1 MPQAESTLT
10 KFGPRHTIAAIQ
22 DPSVLKSLL
31 IGDPLPRGT
40 FCAFLGLASISLFY
54 AKAWR
59 RLGKTG
65 EVPGEP
71 PLSEYPH
78 NQSWPELRY
87 LQIGAALSMAVF
99 VMAGAADPGKEWLDR
114 LAGALIGFCGDM
126 AIAILGVG
134 FVCLRNLWKE
144 LLVRLRKASFGSL
157 LVSIPLAIL
166 WLVTGLGAFVGLG
179 MVAEKISEYVGV
191 LLRPLTWALI
201 ALIFLGLWRGRT
213 RAALMLRL
221 ILLFSFSAIMLSAT
235 VFMCWW
241 VASQT
246 APLLVFF
253 LAVIAALNVVFCSCF
268 ARDAALMRN
277 LIDTRF

>member
-1 MPQAESTLT
+1 LT
-10 KFGPRHTIAAIQ
+10 KVGPGHTIAAIQ
-22 DPSVLKSLL
+22 DPAVLKNLL

-40 FCAFLGLASISLFY
+40 FCAFLGLAIISLFY
-54 AKAWR
+54 CKAWR
-59 RLGKTG
+59 KLGETG

-78 NQSWPELRY
+78 NQSWRELRS
-87 LQIGAALSMAVF
+87 LQIGATLSIAVF

-114 LAGALIGFCGDM
+114 LAGALVGFCGAM

-144 LLVRLRKASFGSL
+144 LLVQLRKASFGSL
-157 LVSIPLAIL
+157 LASIPLAIL
-166 WLVTGLGAFVGLG
+166 WLVTGLGAFVSLG
-179 MVAEKISEYVGV
+179 MVAEKISEYAGV
-191 LLRPLTWALI
+191 LLRPLIWALI

-221 ILLFSFSAIMLSAT
+221 ILMVSFSTIILSAT
-235 VFMCWW
+235 IFLCWW
-241 VASQT
+241 VSSQT
-246 APLLVFF
+246 APLLVFS
-253 LAVIAALNVVFCSCF
+253 LAAIAALNVLFYSRFV
-268 ARDAALMRN
+268 RDAALMHN